1 MPRLLDYSP
10 AFTVTI
16 HDDGIA
22 ELVLG
27 PEGRMP
33 AADARG
39 HADLAAIWPL
49 LARDPQVRVIL
60 LRSIGKGFSA
70 GGDMTLV
77 REMLDSESA
86 RMRVMRE
93 VREIVQGMIDCDL
106 PIISAINGPA
116 VGAGAALALLAD
128 ISIAGHNARIIDGHT
143 RIGVAAGDHAAVIWP
158 LLCGM
163 AKAKYHLLTCE
174 PLSGEQAERI
184 GLVSLSVP
192 DEELLDTARRVALQL
207 AGGSRQALGFTKRSL
222 NHWLRAAWPAFEH
235 SAALEILCFASPD
248 AREGITAIQEK
259 RLPKFVS

>member
-70 GGDMTLV
+70 GGDMTL
-77 REMLDSESA
+77 
-86 RMRVMRE
+86 

-192 DEELLDTARRVALQL
+192 DDELLDTARKVALQL